1 MTASRPLR
9 AISLCNL
16 ALLLF
21 ACLDTSTKSLTGF
34 FDPPL
39 IVGVRYISN
48 LALML
53 CFFSPARASE
63 MVRTTRTGLVI
74 LRGCCLAVSSL
85 LVAFA
90 LQRMPVAEATA
101 IMFLAPAFIVLAAG
115 PILKEQIGPWG
126 WGAVMLGFCG
136 VMLVVRPG
144 SGLETIGVVLTLCAA
159 ILMATYQ
166 LMSRSLAASEKTFAL
181 LFYTA
186 AIGSAVYAC
195 IMPFF
200 LADRMPTLLEGSLL
214 ACLGVFGG
222 LGHYLFTAAF
232 RYAPASFLAPVTY
245 LQLLWAGLLGWIVF
259 DHRPDGITVLGML
272 IVAASGV
279 MVALRSRRPAPVVPP
294 ASS

>member
-1 MTASRPLR
+1 
-9 AISLCNL
+9 
-16 ALLLF
+16 
-21 ACLDTSTKSLTGF
+21 
-34 FDPPL
+34 
-39 IVGVRYISN
+39 
-48 LALML
+48 
-53 CFFSPARASE
+53 
-63 MVRTTRTGLVI
+63 
-74 LRGCCLAVSSL
+74 
-85 LVAFA
+85 
-90 LQRMPVAEATA
+90 
-101 IMFLAPAFIVLAAG
+101 
-115 PILKEQIGPWG
+115 
-126 WGAVMLGFCG
+126 
-136 VMLVVRPG
+136 
-144 SGLETIGVVLTLCAA
+144 
-159 ILMATYQ
+159 MATYQ

-195 IMPFF
+195 IIPFF

>member
-9 AISLCNL
+9 AIILCNL
-16 ALLLF
+16 ALLLL
-21 ACLDTSTKSLTGF
+21 ACLDTTTKYLTEF

-39 IVGVRYISN
+39 IVGIRYISN

-53 CFFSPARASE
+53 CFFSPARAPE
-63 MVRTTRTGLVI
+63 MVRTQRTGLVI
-74 LRGCCLAVSSL
+74 LRSCCLAVSSL

-90 LQRMPVAEATA
+90 LQRMPVAETTA

-115 PILKEQIGPWG
+115 PLLKEEIGLWG
-126 WGAVMLGFCG
+126 WCAVVLGFCG

-144 SGLETIGVVLTLCAA
+144 AGLETTGVLLALCASTL
-159 ILMATYQ
+159 IATYQ
-166 LMSRSLAASEKTFAL
+166 LMSRSLATSEKTFAL

-195 IMPFF
+195 VIPFF
-200 LADRMPTLLEGSLL
+200 LADRMPTLLEGTLL
-214 ACLGVFGG
+214 ACLGLFGG
-222 LGHYLFTAAF
+222 LGHYFFTASF

-279 MVALRSRRPAPVVPP
+279 MVAIRSRRPAAMEPP